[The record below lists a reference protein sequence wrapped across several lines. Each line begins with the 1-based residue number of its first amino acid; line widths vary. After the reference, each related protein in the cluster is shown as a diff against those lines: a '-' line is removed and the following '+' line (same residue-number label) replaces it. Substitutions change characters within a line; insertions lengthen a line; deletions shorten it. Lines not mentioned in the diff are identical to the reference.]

1 MRRRLPL
8 VLAVAGLA
16 LTACGST
23 GAGAAA
29 TSSAATPDPA
39 AGSITVFAA
48 ASLTEA
54 FTTLGRQYEAAHPGA
69 KVTFNFGASSTLA
82 TQIVQGAPA
91 DVFAAASRR
100 TMDTVTSAGA
110 ATGSRVFAVNTLE
123 IATPAS
129 PTTPVRS
136 LADLARPGVKVAI
149 CQPAVP
155 CGDAARKLF
164 ALNRL
169 SVTPVSE
176 ENDVKSVLA
185 KVELGEVDAGV
196 VYVTDVRAAAGRVV
210 GVTIPTDRNVTT
222 AYPIVTTTGSADAT
236 TARAFVDYVLSPA
249 GQQVLTAAG
258 FTSP

>member
-8 VLAVAGLA
+8 VLAAAALA
-16 LTACGST
+16 LTACGSGGGT
-23 GAGAAA
+23 AA
-29 TSSAATPDPA
+29 TSLTGTPDPA

-54 FTTLGRQYEAAHPGA
+54 FTTLGQQYEAAHPGA
-69 KVTFNFGASSTLA
+69 RVTFSFGASSTLA

-91 DVFAAASRR
+91 DVFAAASGT
-100 TMDTVTSAGA
+100 TMGTVVAAGA

-123 IATPAS
+123 VATPTS
-129 PTTPVRS
+129 PTTPVRT
-136 LADLARPGVKVAI
+136 LADLARPGVKVAV

-176 ENDVKSVLA
+176 ENDVKSVLT

-210 GVTIPTDRNVTT
+210 GVAIPKDRNVTT
-222 AYPIVTTTGSADAT
+222 AYPIATTTSGPDAA
-236 TARAFVDYVLSPA
+236 TARAFVDYVMSPA

>member
-1 MRRRLPL
+1 VRRRLPL
-8 VLAVAGLA
+8 VLAAAGLA

-23 GAGAAA
+23 GGAA
-29 TSSAATPDPA
+29 TSSAGTPGT
-39 AGSITVFAA
+39 AGGAITVFAA

-54 FTTLGRQYEAAHPGA
+54 FTTLGRQFEAAHPGTR
-69 KVTFNFGASSTLA
+69 VTFNFGASSTLA

-91 DVFAAASRR
+91 DVFAAASRT

-110 ATGSRVFAVNTLE
+110 AGGSRVFAVNTLE
-123 IATPAS
+123 IATPTA

-155 CGDAARKLF
+155 CGATARKLF
-164 ALNRL
+164 ALNQV

-176 ENDVKSVLA
+176 ENDVKAVLT

-210 GVTIPTDRNVTT
+210 GVPIPLDRNVTT
-222 AYPIVTTTGSADAT
+222 AYPIATTTSSANAA
-236 TARAFVDYVLSPA
+236 TARAFVDYVLSAA